1 MIDQGP
7 PDDVMIAYSNGHESL
22 PNVPLTGMLN
32 KVGHKVFTNIPFV
45 KYLMLKWRQWL
56 VYFQVN

>member
-45 KYLMLKWRQWL
+45 KYLMLKWKQ
-56 VYFQVN
+56 